1 MFWLELLGYVLL
13 LVAAI
18 SSSVSMN
25 FQKLAQY
32 STLYHDPRSRKKKRQ
47 TPLTSIVFCRPLFV
61 IALFLSFAASTL
73 DFIALTW
80 LPPATV
86 GLFGCI
92 AIGVNLIVTRIILS
106 EKPKPREWYS
116 IGMVTIGSLMA
127 ITAKVNSESE
137 YTPAQLLDRT
147 SSCVYIT
154 LNWILFIIAA
164 VALEYAKV
172 PKWMHQFGYPFIGGA
187 LGAQNVCMGKYIA
200 YAVSNITQYGHLTTR
215 VDVFVAT
222 IFLCV
227 SSVIVHIIWLN
238 RGLEKHDAYV
248 CVIVYQTAWF
258 LFTTLAGIIVY
269 DNMATL
275 SLLSQLAFFAGC
287 GLAAYGVWNIS
298 IVHNT
303 PESNVKEEETGGL
316 DPEEP
321 EDLSTRNED

>member
-1 MFWLELLGYVLL
+1 MMEMFWLELLGYVLL

-25 FQKLAQY
+25 FQKLAQHA
-32 STLYHDPRSRKKKRQ
+32 TLYHDPRTRKRPRD
-47 TPLTSIVFCRPLFV
+47 TPLTTSVFCRPMFI

-106 EKPKPREWYS
+106 EKPKAREWYS
-116 IGMVTIGSLMA
+116 IGMVTIGSVMA

-137 YTPAQLLDRT
+137 FSPAQLLERPI
-147 SSCVYIT
+147 SCIYIT
-154 LNWILFIIAA
+154 LNWVVFILIA
-164 VALEYAKV
+164 VTLEYAKV
-172 PKWMHQFGYPFIGGA
+172 PDWIHQFGYPFIGGA

-200 YAVSNITQYGHLTTR
+200 FAVSNITQYGHLTTR
-215 VDVFVAT
+215 VDVLIAT
-222 IFLCV
+222 IMLCI
-227 SSVIVHIIWLN
+227 SSVVVHIVWLN

-258 LFTTLAGIIVY
+258 LFTTMAGIVVY

-275 SLLSQLAFFAGC
+275 SFIAQVAFFAGC

-298 IVHNT
+298 VVHNSK
-303 PESNVKEEETGGL
+303 EDSIQDSSEEEPTQSVL
-316 DPEEP
+316 
-321 EDLSTRNED
+321 